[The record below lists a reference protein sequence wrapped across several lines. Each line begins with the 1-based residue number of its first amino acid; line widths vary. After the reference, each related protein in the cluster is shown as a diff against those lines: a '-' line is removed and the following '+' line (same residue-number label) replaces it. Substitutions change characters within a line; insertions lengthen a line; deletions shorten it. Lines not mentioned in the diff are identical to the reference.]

1 MKVLP
6 LSEVKNNLSKLVEQ
20 LSTTREEITVT
31 RNGHAAAIIMSPEEY
46 EGWKETMNILS
57 DREFT
62 LEIRRGIKE
71 IKKKGKVY
79 HQVGDIT
86 GLKG

>member
-20 LSTTREEITVT
+20 LNTTREEITIT
-31 RNGHAAAIIMSPEEY
+31 RNGHAAAVIMGPEEY
-46 EGWKETMNILS
+46 EGWKETLDILANK
-57 DREFT
+57 EFMK
-62 LEIRRGIKE
+62 EIRRGIKDV
-71 IKKKGKVY
+71 KKKGRLY
-79 HQVGDIT
+79 HRVEDIT